1 MISILSKHLRISPL
15 VALVSVGSVFALHA
29 CSGGGSGGSSGSGAT
44 TTTGTSTTGG
54 GSGGTEG
61 GSGGAGG
68 SGGTQGGSGGS
79 GGVSS
84 TGGSQ
89 STGGTATTAGGSG
102 GDPGTAGAAGEGG
115 MPAATEGEAC
125 LACADEGDCST
136 ALADCEAVPACATW
150 ADCVATCD
158 DDACVAACDES
169 ATGVGHLTAPLYS
182 CLGDRCEDA
191 CEAIELGQHTCEN
204 SLAPVEVAPET
215 LAETGLYVLGGT
227 GEYEL
232 APYMRSFTPKYEL
245 WADGAVKER
254 FIYIPE
260 CARIGSAD
268 MDNWDFP
275 VGTRIFKA
283 FSREPSGGGD
293 RIAVETRMM
302 HRFGEG
308 ADDWLMVTYQWD
320 ATDEDSIQD
329 PELALL
335 VDAAGVVDANG
346 TNHNIPSQDA
356 CLNCHG
362 KLPATV
368 LGFSAIQLSHDD
380 AGETLAALSSSGRLT
395 EAADVAGYPVPGSV
409 TAAAALGTLHANC
422 GHCHNEYFLGST
434 LHMQLLVGQTT
445 VDTTS
450 TYLTAVGIPADNGA
464 YTGLDR
470 IEPGNFED
478 SVIYRRMDV
487 LEMPPGNA
495 ANELPNTSG
504 LEALEAWISSLPPE

>member
-1 MISILSKHLRISPL
+1 MISILPKHLRLSPL
-15 VALVSVGSVFALHA
+15 VALLGLGSAVTLHA
-29 CSGGGSGGSSGSGAT
+29 CSDGGGSGSSNDGGGGT
-44 TTTGTSTTGG
+44 TSTTGG
-54 GSGGTEG
+54 GSGGTQGGGTGGSGAG

-68 SGGTQGGSGGS
+68 A
-79 GGVSS
+79 SS
-84 TGGSQ
+84 TSGSQ
-89 STGGTATTAGGSG
+89 STGGSATTGGSG
-102 GDPGTAGAAGEGG
+102 GEAGAAGGAGEGG

-125 LACADEGDCST
+125 LACADAGACSA
-136 ALADCEAVPACATW
+136 ALADCEAVPACASW
-150 ADCVATCD
+150 AACVAACD
-158 DDACVAACDES
+158 DDACVAACD
-169 ATGVGHLTAPLYS
+169 AGAAGVSYLTAPIYD
-182 CLGDRCEDA
+182 CLADECADS
-191 CEAIELGQHTCEN
+191 CEAIELAEHTCEN
-204 SLAPVEVAPET
+204 SLAPVDVAPET

-232 APYMRSFTPKYEL
+232 AAYMRSFAPKYEL

-260 CARIGSAD
+260 CERIHSAD

-283 FSREPSGGGD
+283 FSREPTGGGD
-293 RIAVETRMM
+293 RIVVETRMM
-302 HRFGEG
+302 HRFGAGE
-308 ADDWLMVTYQWD
+308 DDWLMVTYQWD
-320 ATDEDSIQD
+320 ATDEDSIRD

-335 VDAAGVVDANG
+335 VDAAGVADANG

-368 LGFSAIQLSHDD
+368 LGFSAVQLSHDGS
-380 AGETLAALSSSGRLT
+380 GETLATLSSAGRLT
-395 EAADVAGYPVPGSV
+395 VPAGAAGFPVPGSV
-409 TAAAALGTLHANC
+409 TAATALGTLHANC
-422 GHCHNEYFLGST
+422 GHCHNQFFLGTS
-434 LHMQLLVGQTT
+434 LHMQLLVGQTS

-470 IEPGNFED
+470 IEPGNFGD
-478 SVIYRRMDV
+478 SVIYQRMNV

-495 ANELPNTSG
+495 AHELPNTSG
-504 LEALEAWISSLPPE
+504 LEALEAWITSLPPE